1 VCDAKA
7 TTQLHAQIAP
17 ATEHW
22 ISTGA
27 GMSSLGDN
35 YLIHMDDAQVELYI
49 DLFRLRI
56 ADSRVDSLIC
66 PLYDC
71 REGSPGLLRPGRL

>member
-49 DLFRLRI
+49 DLFRL
-56 ADSRVDSLIC
+56 
-66 PLYDC
+66 
-71 REGSPGLLRPGRL
+71 